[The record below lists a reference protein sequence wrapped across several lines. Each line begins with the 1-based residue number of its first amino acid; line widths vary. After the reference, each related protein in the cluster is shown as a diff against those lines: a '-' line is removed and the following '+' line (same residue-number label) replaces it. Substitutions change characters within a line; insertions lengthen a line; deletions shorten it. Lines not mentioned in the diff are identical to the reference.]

1 MNLDSYQVKAV
12 KASEKNILV
21 VAAPGSGKTT
31 VIVNRIKYLVDDLN
45 VKNGNI
51 IVLTFTK
58 SAALNMKH
66 RYERTFKKEVSPF
79 FGTFHGLFYK
89 ILSREGYKIQ
99 IIEGYVVQKI
109 IEGVL
114 KKYSDDVSEDR
125 IKEVINNISLFKTS
139 RKSMS
144 EFTPDFSKEIFEE
157 CYEAYTS
164 YKREN
169 GLWDFDD
176 LAIKTLE
183 LFNENE
189 RLREG
194 YKHLF
199 KYILVDEF
207 QDCDQLQIDF
217 LRLMNA
223 SSENYLF
230 AVGDEDQCI
239 YSFRGSKPEYMVI
252 FNRIFEG
259 GKKYYLSKNYRSSKN
274 IIEASKKVIECNE
287 SRNNK
292 EIFANKEND
301 GIIDC
306 VVCQDEKSQG
316 EEIVK
321 RIKALEESGKYNYRD
336 NIVLYRTN
344 MESMSVVDTFIRN
357 KIPFTMMDRE
367 YNFFNH
373 FICRD
378 LLSYLALANNPYDR
392 EAFIHIINKPFRY
405 ISKTSLAYVHSYKEE
420 KDTFDIL
427 IDKDDTPAFQKK
439 KLEEL
444 KRDFNYIKKASLSS
458 AVQFIISDLGYLD
471 YLKGYAE
478 KFGSS
483 IEDLEDILEEF
494 KTSASAFKTIYEFF
508 VHVDEVGKKLEES
521 KRTKNENRVLLSTIH
536 GVKGMEFKNVFL
548 INCNEDT
555 MPHSQSK
562 ETNLEEERRLFFV
575 AITRAIDN
583 LYLFVPKMRK
593 GKFKEVSRFITE
605 GGFMSKVEA
614 KAEHNLKVG
623 TVLKHKAF
631 GEGIVKEADGSSVKI
646 KFDDGRV
653 RKFSGKILMRSGLI
667 EIIKN

>member
-1 MNLDSYQVKAV
+1 MNLDSYQMKAV

-31 VIVNRIKYLVDDLN
+31 VIINRIKYLVDDLK
-45 VKNGNI
+45 VRNGNI

-58 SAALNMKH
+58 SAALNMKS
-66 RYERTFKKEVSPF
+66 RYEKAFRKEMSPF

-89 ILSREGYKIQ
+89 ILLREGYKIE
-99 IIEGYVVQKI
+99 IIQGYAANKI
-109 IEGVL
+109 VEGVL

-125 IKEVINNISLFKTS
+125 VKEAINNISLFKTS
-139 RKSMS
+139 RVSLT
-144 EFTPDFSKEIFEE
+144 EFKPSFSKDIFTE
-157 CYEAYTS
+157 CYEKYTM
-164 YKREN
+164 YKNEH

-176 LAIKTLE
+176 LAIKVLE
-183 LFNENE
+183 IFTNNR

-194 YKHLF
+194 YRNLF

-217 LRLMNA
+217 LKLMNEE
-223 SSENYLF
+223 SENSLF

-239 YSFRGSKPEYMVI
+239 YSFRGSKPEYMVT
-252 FNRIFEG
+252 FNEIYAG

-274 IIEASKKVIECNE
+274 IIEASKKVISCNKA
-287 SRNNK
+287 RNKK
-292 EIFANKEND
+292 EIIAHKETE

-306 VVCQDEKSQG
+306 LSCQDENIQG
-316 EEIVK
+316 EEITK
-321 RIKALEESGKYNYRD
+321 RIRNLEESGKYSYRD

-344 MESMSVVDTFIRN
+344 MESMTVVDSFIKN
-357 KIPFTMMDRE
+357 KIPFTMLDKE

-378 LLSYLALANNPYDR
+378 LLAYLALANNPYDR

-405 ISKTSLAYVHSYKEE
+405 ISKTSIAYVREYKNE
-420 KDTFDIL
+420 KNTFDIL
-427 IDKDDTPAFQKK
+427 IEKNDTPPFQQKK
-439 KLEEL
+439 LDEL
-444 KRDFNYIKKASLSS
+444 KRDFNYINKTSLSS

-471 YLKGYAE
+471 YLKAYAE

-494 KTSASAFKTIYEFF
+494 KTSASSFKTILEFF
-508 VHVDEVGKKLEES
+508 SHVDEVGKKLEES
-521 KRTKNENRVLLSTIH
+521 KRSKSEDRVLLSTIH

-562 ETNLEEERRLFFV
+562 ETNLEEERRLFYV

-605 GGFMSKVEA
+605 GGFMTSVEA
-614 KAEHNLKVG
+614 KAEHTLKVG
-623 TVLKHKAF
+623 TRINHRAF
-631 GEGIVKEADGSSVKI
+631 GDGVVKEVNGNEVKI
-646 KFDDGRV
+646 RFDDGRD
-653 RKFSGKILMRSGLI
+653 RKFKGNLLMSKGLI
-667 EIIKN
+667 KIIE